1 MQLQIVARNI
11 GLSPSLRMLV
21 ERRVRFA
28 LGRFE
33 TRLDRVVVCL
43 RELKGSRGG
52 LGDQCRIDARLHPRG
67 RVHVEVTERGIEK
80 AVSAATDLISRR
92 VRRGLDRRLE
102 GRRRDEHRLTPL
114 PEA

>member
-21 ERRVRFA
+21 ERRIRFA

-43 RELKGSRGG
+43 RDLNGPRGG
-52 LGDQCRIDARLHPRG
+52 LGDQCRIEARLHPKG
-67 RVHVEVTERGIEK
+67 RVHVEVTESGIEK
-80 AVSAATDLISRR
+80 AVSAATDLIARR

-102 GRRRDEHRLTPL
+102 GRRRDERRMPPL
-114 PEA
+114 LEA